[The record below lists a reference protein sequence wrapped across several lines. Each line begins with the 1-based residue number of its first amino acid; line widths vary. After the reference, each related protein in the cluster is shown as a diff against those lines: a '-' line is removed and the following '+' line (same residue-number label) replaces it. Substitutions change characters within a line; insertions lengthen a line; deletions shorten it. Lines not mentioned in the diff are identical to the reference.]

1 VNFWDEILTFLAHY
15 TDRNVYFS
23 SDRTFNLSTREIE
36 MRNLE
41 YSIILRL
48 SAHIAIMMMLNGRI
62 VKDDRAISN
71 YNLIL
76 TAYIDELIVL
86 KNAEKNLRSVDS
98 IIFYISYLIGD

>member
-1 VNFWDEILTFLAHY
+1 
-15 TDRNVYFS
+15 
-23 SDRTFNLSTREIE
+23 